1 MLLLKVLPYL
11 PLLSE
16 LFLMHKVHLS
26 LEVFIELPLD
36 LRLLVKTS
44 LFRILLE
51 LSVVL
56 EYGVVNLSIYL

>member
-1 MLLLKVLPYL
+1 
-11 PLLSE
+11 
-16 LFLMHKVHLS
+16 MHKVHLS

-44 LFRILLE
+44 LFRVLLE

-56 EYGVVNLSIYL
+56 EYGVVNLSIQL